1 MGRLERGSQLSA
13 ALRPVLEGAKDAR
26 VRGQAAAALSERA
39 PTSACAA
46 VKAQAE
52 REDDESRIH
61 YRQALERC
69 GAPPAAPQGK
79 APGSDQQPPDKAP

>member
-1 MGRLERGSQLSA
+1 
-13 ALRPVLEGAKDAR
+13 
-26 VRGQAAAALSERA
+26 
-39 PTSACAA
+39 

-69 GAPPAAPQGK
+69 GATPAAAPDK
-79 APGSDQQPPDKAP
+79 APGSDQQPVPDKAQ